1 MSTPLDP
8 AGAPQE
14 DATLIRVLERSRELG
29 FLGPGPV
36 ESHVE
41 HALTFVGLVSASN
54 RVLDLGSGGGLPGL
68 VLLRACPQLELL
80 VLLDAMERRGEF
92 LRWAADE
99 LGAPPTVQVV
109 TARAE
114 AAARTAD
121 LRGHFDT
128 VVARSFG
135 RPAVTAECSVGFLS
149 GPGARVLVSEPP
161 EPDTGR
167 WPEAG
172 LTRLGLRSERRHE
185 GAGGTIQE
193 LVLEEEPSDSWPRRD
208 GLPSKRPLF

>member
-1 MSTPLDP
+1 MSTPHGGVD
-8 AGAPQE
+8 APPD

-36 ESHVE
+36 EFHVE
-41 HALTFVGLVSASN
+41 HARTFVGLVSAGR

-92 LRWAADE
+92 LRWAVDE
-99 LGAPPTVQVV
+99 LGAPSTVEVV
-109 TARAE
+109 TSRAE
-114 AAARTAD
+114 TAARTED
-121 LRGHFDT
+121 LRGQFDT

-135 RPAVTAECSVGFLS
+135 RPAVTAECSVGFLE
-149 GPGARVLVSEPP
+149 GPGARLLVSEPP
-161 EPDTGR
+161 EPDAGR
-167 WPEAG
+167 WPAAG
-172 LTRLGLRSERRHE
+172 LTRLGLRAERRHE

-193 LVLEEEPSDSWPRRD
+193 LVLAEDVLDTWPRRD
-208 GLPSKRPLF
+208 GLPAKRPLF